1 MLTGP
6 QLKAHLRAI
15 AANDFRAPDGADYWQ
30 LTQEMLAHI
39 GSLDPELRDDLI
51 YRTVV
56 KWAGAELYT
65 NDQYRAI
72 LNVTLDQ
79 QHAFFGLGERDTDS
93 VFTRSFSI
101 LASVIPVYNH
111 RHTPFLTPPEVH
123 ATLDTVLRYLE
134 GEQDLRGYV
143 EGKGWAHAI
152 AHTADLLDELAQC
165 EETRHDDLLH
175 ILQAIA
181 DKMSTTLAIFSHE
194 EDERMAYATLSIFQH
209 RELLERDIGQ
219 WIKGFAPIERTG
231 EWFNRRVNVKNF
243 LRSLYFQAKHRRA
256 VEWVCA
262 PIYETLYAIGH
273 FNNG

>member
-1 MLTGP
+1 MLTEP
-6 QLKAHLRAI
+6 RLKEQLRAI
-15 AANDFRAPDGADYWQ
+15 AANDFRAPDGTDHWQ

-51 YRTVV
+51 YRTIV

-65 NDQYRAI
+65 TDQYRTI
-72 LNVTLDQ
+72 LNIALDQ

-101 LASVIPVYNH
+101 LASVIPVYGH

-123 ATLDTVLRYLE
+123 ATLDMVLRYLE
-134 GEQDLRGYV
+134 GEQDLRGYI
-143 EGKGWAHAI
+143 EGKGWAHAV

-165 EETRHDDLLH
+165 EETRRDDLLR

-181 DKMSTTLAIFSHE
+181 GKMSTPIAIFSHE

-209 RELLERDIGQ
+209 HDLLEHDIGL
-219 WIKGFAPIERTG
+219 WIKGFAPIERTDR
-231 EWFNRRVNVKNF
+231 WFNRRINVKNF
-243 LRSLYFQAKHRRA
+243 LRSLYFQAKYRRA

-262 PIYETLYAIGH
+262 PIYETLYTISQ
-273 FNNG
+273 FNNS